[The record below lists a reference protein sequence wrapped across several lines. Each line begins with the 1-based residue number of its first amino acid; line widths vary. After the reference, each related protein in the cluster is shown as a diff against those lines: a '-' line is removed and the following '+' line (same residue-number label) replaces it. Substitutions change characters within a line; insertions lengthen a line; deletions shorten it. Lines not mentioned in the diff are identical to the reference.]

1 MFVPTIWNMVYMYRE
16 VEQLKTLRIEARERR
31 QLIQDLSKDEMRYAN
46 RMYSSN
52 IHFNA
57 LSRKKKLGI

>member
-1 MFVPTIWNMVYMYRE
+1 MVYMYRE